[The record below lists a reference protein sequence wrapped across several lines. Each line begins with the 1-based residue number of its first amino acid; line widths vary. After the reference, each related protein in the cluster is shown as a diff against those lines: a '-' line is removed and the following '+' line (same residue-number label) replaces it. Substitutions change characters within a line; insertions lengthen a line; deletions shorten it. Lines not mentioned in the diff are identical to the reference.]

1 MKPIDPASPSARS
14 QRRAAGAD
22 DDAGGP
28 ARPDPDRP
36 NGTAS
41 AEILRVLVVEDLP
54 RVQQLLRELIHE
66 PGRLEVAGLAE
77 TEQEAIAQYDALM
90 PHAVVVD
97 LNLKSGTGLGVI
109 SGLRRKTTEPRPL
122 LIVLTNHALPVLE
135 SACLKAGADYFLDKS
150 RDFHKVRTLLEHAWS
165 RHSVLPDQ
173 GRPTGNGAAGAAPA
187 GGGGKP
193 RIH

>member
-1 MKPIDPASPSARS
+1 MNPTDPASPDARPWL
-14 QRRAAGAD
+14 RASAGAED
-22 DDAGGP
+22 PAGSKGADEEQAGG
-28 ARPDPDRP
+28 AA
-36 NGTAS
+36 TS
-41 AEILRVLVVEDLP
+41 EVLRVLVVEDLP

-77 TEQEAIAQYDALM
+77 TEQEALSQFDALM

-109 SGLRRKTTEPRPL
+109 SGLRRKSTEPRPL

-165 RHSVLPDQ
+165 RHSVLPDR
-173 GRPTGNGAAGAAPA
+173 GRAHATGGPGTLLAPA
-187 GGGGKP
+187 GAKP
-193 RIH
+193 KMH